1 MDFSEYKKSST
12 KDQVKSLSLAKA
24 RRKALQRDEKSFTTA
39 ILCQKSR
46 NRDTISTKTQRRR
59 RSGKYSGEELCCAPV
74 GHTQSAAQ
82 DADEARQATNPSR
95 KQQGPG
101 NKPQSSKPPRSARH
115 SRRRH
120 EYRPTAACIGPAQSE
135 PKSNRTCPSRP
146 NRTDYFGRSGPNQP
160 CAPDRIGLH
169 WFAAANNRPRQ

>member
-1 MDFSEYKKSST
+1 M
-12 KDQVKSLSLAKA
+12 L
-24 RRKALQRDEKSFTTA
+24 KALQASLKSFTTA

-59 RSGKYSGEELCCAPV
+59 QSGKYSGEETRCVSADS
-74 GHTQSAAQ
+74 TQHAAQ
-82 DADEARQATNPSR
+82 DAGEARQRQIASR

-120 EYRPTAACIGPAQSE
+120 EYRPTAARIGPAQSK
-135 PKSNRTCPSRP
+135 PKSKPHLPFSPKPARLLRP
-146 NRTDYFGRSGPNQP
+146 PQSESALRARPYRPALVRSSQ
-160 CAPDRIGLH
+160 
-169 WFAAANNRPRQ
+169 

>member
-1 MDFSEYKKSST
+1 M
-12 KDQVKSLSLAKA
+12 L
-24 RRKALQRDEKSFTTA
+24 KALQTSFKSFTTA

-59 RSGKYSGEELCCAPV
+59 QSGKYSGEETCCVPADS
-74 GHTQSAAQ
+74 TQRAAQ
-82 DADEARQATNPSR
+82 DADEARQAINSSR
-95 KQQGPG
+95 KQQGSG

-120 EYRPTAACIGPAQSE
+120 EYRPTAARIGPAQSE

>member
-1 MDFSEYKKSST
+1 M
-12 KDQVKSLSLAKA
+12 L
-24 RRKALQRDEKSFTTA
+24 KALQTSFKLFTTA

-59 RSGKYSGEELCCAPV
+59 RLGKYSGEETRCVPSDS
-74 GHTQSAAQ
+74 TQRAAQ
-82 DADEARQATNPSR
+82 DADEARQAANPSR

-101 NKPQSSKPPRSARH
+101 NKPQSSKPPRSVRH

-120 EYRPTAACIGPAQSE
+120 EYRPTAARIGPAQSE
-135 PKSNRTCPSRP
+135 SKSNRTCPSRP
-146 NRTDYFGRSGPNQP
+146 NWTDYFGRPDPNQP
-160 CAPDRIGLH
+160 CARDRIGLH